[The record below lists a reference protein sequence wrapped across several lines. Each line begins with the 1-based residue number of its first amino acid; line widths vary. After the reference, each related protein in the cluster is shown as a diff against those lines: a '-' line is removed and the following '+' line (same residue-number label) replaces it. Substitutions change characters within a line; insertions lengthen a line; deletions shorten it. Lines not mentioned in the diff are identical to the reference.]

1 MIKCIVV
8 SSFVTLFAGAAWG
21 LVPYAAF
28 TVPFAIIVTPILI
41 MKLVAW
47 LFRR

>member
-1 MIKCIVV
+1 MIKCITV
-8 SSFVTLFAGAAWG
+8 SSLVTLLAGTAWG

-41 MKLVAW
+41 VQLVAW